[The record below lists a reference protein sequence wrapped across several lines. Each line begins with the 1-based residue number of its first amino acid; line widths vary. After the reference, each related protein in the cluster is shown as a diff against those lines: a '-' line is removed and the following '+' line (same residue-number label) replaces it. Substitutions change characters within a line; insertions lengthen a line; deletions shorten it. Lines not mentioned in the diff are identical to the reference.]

1 MNRRLVISKE
11 KLWVFLITF
20 FAFNLLFGSLQP
32 TELQNFINT
41 IGILLGCFIFLIDV
55 PLFYRKSSVSFFVLI
70 VLFSLFELYSTY
82 VNLNNHT
89 SINGLTA
96 GISFLAKI
104 LAFFVLISYLIYNG
118 YYKEVA
124 KYLFFICLGYCIIND
139 VMLIFRYGRFKALQ
153 VCLLGNKFEITYMHI
168 NLISFYLFQTYFN
181 DQSKSI
187 KTKLWVLFLYAILI
201 SRLVDCITGLNGV
214 LFFVILF
221 FLIPKKV
228 IYNPILWITISVISF
243 TSVYF
248 WNQIVN
254 SNLYQNLVID
264 WLSRDGTMMGRINI
278 FKQLPQI
285 MSGHWLWGYGAGS
298 AYETINN
305 YMNMPN
311 AQNGFWNIILQ
322 IGSIAFI
329 VLVIITVYSINKA
342 KVLKIKCIEPLIIM
356 IYVYSILAVF
366 EITIDNNFIGYVLL
380 IYLYTLPKI
389 LSREIK

>member
-32 TELQNFINT
+32 TEIQNFINT
-41 IGILLGCFIFLIDV
+41 IGILLGCFIFLIGM
-55 PLFYRKSSVSFFVLI
+55 PFFYKKTSISFSVLI
-70 VLFSLFELYSTY
+70 VFFSLFELYSTY

-89 SINGLTA
+89 SINELIA
-96 GISFLAKI
+96 GVSFLVKI
-104 LAFFVLISYLIYNG
+104 LAFFILISYLIYNG
-118 YYKEVA
+118 YYKEIA

-139 VMLIFRYGRFKALQ
+139 IMLLFRYERFQALQ

-168 NLISFYLFQTYFN
+168 NLIAFYLFQTYFN
-181 DQSKSI
+181 NQSKNI
-187 KTKLWVLFLYAILI
+187 KAKLWILFLYAILI
-201 SRLVDCITGLNGV
+201 SRLVNCITGLSGA
-214 LFFVILF
+214 LIFVILL
-221 FLIPKKV
+221 FLIPKRV
-228 IYNPILWITISVISF
+228 IYSPFLWILVSVISF

-264 WLSRDGTMMGRINI
+264 WLSRDQTMMGRIDI

-285 MSGHWLWGYGAGS
+285 MSGHWLWGYGADS

-305 YMNMPN
+305 YMKMPN

-322 IGSIAFI
+322 IGSLAFI
-329 VLVIITVYSINKA
+329 VLALITVYSIHKA
-342 KVLKIKCIEPLIIM
+342 KVLKIKCVEPFIIM
-356 IYVYSILAVF
+356 ICVYSILAVF

-389 LSREIK
+389 LFREIK